1 MTTQTSPLFL
11 KFLSAISASL
21 EQLKLKMSHF
31 WNNLSQDSGATNW
44 PPLEELALT
53 PLEEQMLNEN
63 VSRSQKH
70 NTKWVLAETTDA
82 DNKNK
87 NVVVVEVEYFNDT
100 HIADL
105 SFAEQPHIHN
115 YTKDGED
122 PNLRITHYPSNRL
135 H

>member
-1 MTTQTSPLFL
+1 MTIQTPTLFH
-11 KFLSAISASL
+11 KFLSAINLSL
-21 EQLKLKMSHF
+21 QQLKLKIYHF
-31 WNNLSQDSGATNW
+31 WHSADARTTNW

-53 PLEEQMLNEN
+53 PLEEEMLNE
-63 VSRSQKH
+63 SKPQKN
-70 NTKWVLAETTDA
+70 NTKWVLAETTDT

-87 NVVVVEVEYFNDT
+87 NVVMVEVEYFNDT

-105 SFAEQPHIHN
+105 SSTSQHHIHN
-115 YTKDGED
+115 YTQEGED